1 MNRMMTE
8 MNILIG
14 HPNYDRERPRQNRV
28 RRSHN
33 AAISSARLASL
44 RHLPSVHHTPSTATM
59 PLNRMPTDVMR
70 EILQEVNEPT
80 AATTIR
86 LVCRD
91 LADNVGEI
99 LFEHARVDRR
109 SWMDGAEGL
118 RGIARHLKLLVID
131 LGKCE
136 FINRHGYLNI
146 PSVSRITRSSPRR
159 RPCHQ

>member
-59 PLNRMPTDVMR
+59 PLHRMPSDVTR
-70 EILQEVNEPT
+70 EILAEFTGPT
-80 AATTIR
+80 GAPGLR
-86 LVCRD
+86 LVCST
-91 LADNVGEI
+91 LADTVGEI
-99 LFEHARVDRR
+99 VFEHVRVDRR
-109 SWMDGAEGL
+109 SWRDGAAGL
-118 RGIARHLKLLVID
+118 RGIARYVKLLVID

-136 FINRHGYLNI
+136 CINRHGYLNI
-146 PSVSRITRSSPRR
+146 RSVSRVSRSSPRR